1 MCSFI
6 DQQIPES
13 AELHFGED
21 KSKGVKSRYPIISV
35 KNVTIFPGVPHL
47 LERAFALLGEVIFYD
62 TLFLVILFIQFVAE
76 HSLISSVYIIYGTLY
91 SMQNTLHMYRDQ

>member
-1 MCSFI
+1 MIIYEKHLLCSFI
-6 DQQIPES
+6 VQQIPES

-62 TLFLVILFIQFVAE
+62 TFLVIL
-76 HSLISSVYIIYGTLY
+76 YI
-91 SMQNTLHMYRDQ
+91 